1 MKNNQKSPQ
10 EQAAA
15 QCKKMRFITTVTGA
29 FGDQNATLLILRFSD
44 DKTLPE
50 TKETRMRALIAR
62 AKKRGCVRY
71 VIARAYGDTGELNA
85 FYIYTDLDV
94 AEGEDVCRRWDLG
107 SYEVQNVED
116 VFASAFQS
124 RIWEQSTIPK
134 NRFLFSPCAGIWGKV
149 KAQAEQKRAA
159 KNE

>member
-44 DKTLPE
+44 DKTLSG

-62 AKKRGCVRY
+62 AKKRGCERY

-107 SYEVQNVED
+107 SYEVQNVDD

-124 RIWEQSTIPK
+124 RIWEQNTIPK
-134 NRFLFSPCAGIWGKV
+134 NRFLFSPCVGIWSKV
-149 KAQAEQKRAA
+149 KAQAEQKRTA
-159 KNE
+159 KNV